1 VVQVLL
7 PILAIYQDVIK
18 ENKDKSAQE
27 GTENIVHQR
36 LECCRCVAKPERHHQ
51 ELVQAVVCTKHRFVH
66 VFRPHAHLVVPG
78 TQVQLGEEP
87 GTIKLVQQ
95 LVDHRDWE
103 GILDGDHV

>member
-7 PILAIYQDVIK
+7 PILAIYQDIIK
-18 ENKDKSAQE
+18 ENKDKPAQE
-27 GTENIVHQR
+27 GTEHIVHEG

-51 ELVQAVVCTKHRFVH
+51 ELVQAVVGTKCRFVH

-87 GTIKLVQQ
+87 GTMKLVQQ
-95 LVDHRDWE
+95 LVDHRDRE
-103 GILDGDHV
+103 GALDGDRV